1 MQALVCQPAV
11 APQLFSAEGVVGV
24 IFLLTVA
31 LVLTG
36 AMIAV
41 NSQRLVR
48 AVAGLAI
55 CFTGLAGVYYFLLSP
70 FLAMMQLLIYVGAVS
85 IIIAF
90 GIMLAT
96 PEEKSSAGSR
106 HRSPLAGPLACSVA
120 ALMFAAMTVLAVRTE
135 WQVFPRRNAGD
146 IKAVGLALLTE
157 HALVFELSPC
167 CSCCPFSAPWCW
179 PTEGGTDP
187 MHVLNLY
194 NCLST
199 YLIIGALLFAFGVY
213 GLLVRRTVIGMLIS
227 AEFVLAAASTNLM
240 AFSRFVAP
248 DPATGQIFTLFIM
261 AVAAAEAA
269 IAISIMI
276 AVYRNYKSIDNDDL
290 VDLQG

>member
-90 GIMLAT
+90 GIMLAA
-96 PEEKSSAGSR
+96 PEEKTSAGSR

-135 WQVFPRRNAGD
+135 WQVFPRRGGGD

-157 HALVFELSPC
+157 HALVFELIS
-167 CSCCPFSAPWCW
+167 
-179 PTEGGTDP
+179 
-187 MHVLNLY
+187 LLLL
-194 NCLST
+194 LSI
-199 YLIIGALLFAFGVY
+199 LGAL
-213 GLLVRRTVIGMLIS
+213 
-227 AEFVLAAASTNLM
+227 VLA
-240 AFSRFVAP
+240 
-248 DPATGQIFTLFIM
+248 
-261 AVAAAEAA
+261 
-269 IAISIMI
+269 
-276 AVYRNYKSIDNDDL
+276 YRGRN
-290 VDLQG
+290 